1 MTPFFF
7 LTGASPA
14 GASSSGFDGIV
25 PLGSYALDLRYS
37 PAGSGGGGATGFD
50 GALPFGN
57 YALDLHFSPVGA
69 TPTPTPTGQGGAGSG
84 ADSQVDWRWYEG
96 QELRPNWYEYPQE
109 VKRLRAQIARAKK
122 RKKKLER
129 SLSFARGADDLQQR
143 LDAVA
148 KLEERLQRLLALW
161 RVAEQEAD
169 EFMELITEIL

>member
-1 MTPFFF
+1 MPVTRFG
-7 LTGASPA
+7 LEGY
-14 GASSSGFDGIV
+14 GV
-25 PLGSYALDLRYS
+25 RR
-37 PAGSGGGGATGFD
+37 AGSFSGKTPDSGAG
-50 GALPFGN
+50 P
-57 YALDLHFSPVGA
+57 HPVGILTRFGLEGYGVRRA
-69 TPTPTPTGQGGAGSG
+69 GDFSGKTSTEAPPPPPTGQGGAGSG